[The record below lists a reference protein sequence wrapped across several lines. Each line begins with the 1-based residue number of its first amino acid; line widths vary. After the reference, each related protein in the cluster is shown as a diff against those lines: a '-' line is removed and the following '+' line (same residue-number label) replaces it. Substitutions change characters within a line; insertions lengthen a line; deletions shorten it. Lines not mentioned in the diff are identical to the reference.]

1 MRHGQLTQRRDL
13 ERNENR
19 DSNPGLKR
27 HPEQGPSIGAVDED
41 TPIGMAEGNVRSR
54 PESGD
59 SRADRIGA
67 KGPLKGDEQLKGATR
82 SEAATES
89 EIAERRVS
97 ARVREAALLQSERPG
112 TGRRPKSLRSRGEK
126 G

>member
-1 MRHGQLTQRRDL
+1 MEIATRDL
-13 ERNENR
+13 NDILSR
-19 DSNPGLKR
+19 DRVLAQSTR
-27 HPEQGPSIGAVDED
+27 THRSVWQRETFAVGP
-41 TPIGMAEGNVRSR
+41 
-54 PESGD
+54 GD

-97 ARVREAALLQSERPG
+97 ARVREAALLQSERG
-112 TGRRPKSLRSRGEK
+112 DRSHSEAEAEAR
-126 G
+126 

>member
-1 MRHGQLTQRRDL
+1 
-13 ERNENR
+13 
-19 DSNPGLKR
+19 
-27 HPEQGPSIGAVDED
+27 
-41 TPIGMAEGNVRSR
+41 MAKGNVRSW

-97 ARVREAALLQSERPG
+97 ARVREAALLQSERG
-112 TGRRPKSLRSRGEK
+112 GRSHSEAEARKGES
-126 G
+126 GVSHRDRL